1 MHDAMRCRRATGT
14 VRPVV
19 RAAVLVIGL
28 AVSLAVLPHAEGQ
41 GTTDAFVWVRQFG
54 TPSDDSGSAV
64 AVDATGVYVAGRTA
78 LGIFPGDSYDA
89 YLRKYDLNGTVLW
102 TRPIATESFDYAN
115 AVAADGSGVSIAGHT
130 GGSLQWGVSGGGVD
144 AYVQKYDV
152 NGTLLF
158 TGQFGSPDFDTALAV
173 AADGTGTYVAG
184 RTEGTI
190 PGQTSLGSVDAFVRR
205 YNVDGNVSNVSWTQQ
220 FGTSGYDYASG
231 LAVDATGVYVA
242 GTTSGSFPGETL
254 QGSTDAF
261 VRKYDVRG
269 EVLWTRQFG
278 TSTYA
283 AALAVAAD
291 ATGVYVTGLV
301 GGSFPGEASAG
312 GADTFLRKYDPDGN
326 AVWTR
331 QYGSPGGDAGFGVGV
346 GRSGVYITGQEDGTL
361 PGQTSAGIPDA
372 FLLRYDVNGTLLG
385 VRQFGTSRFDKGDGI
400 AVGVSGVYVA
410 GETSGSFPGATN
422 AGGLDAFLVSL
433 TEPPPPPVPPGLLHD
448 AVLFVAVLAGVGI
461 LVATLAVISLRGQRK
476 RGKVQDPPRA
486 PPPVG

>member
-1 MHDAMRCRRATGT
+1 MIRPLWGVCLTMLTVLAELASLPLPAAGIKTPGGGSINGDRLPPTAIGPWERPGSRVQAALMHDAMRCRRATVT

-28 AVSLAVLPHAEGQ
+28 AVSLAVLPHAAGQ

-64 AVDATGVYVAGRTA
+64 AVDATGVYVAGRM
-78 LGIFPGDSYDA
+78 LGSFPGDAYDA

-115 AVAADGSGVSIAGHT
+115 AVAADGSRVSIAGPT

-158 TGQFGSPDFDTALAV
+158 TGQFGSPDFDTAPAV
-173 AADGTGTYVAG
+173 AADRTGTYVAG

-190 PGQTSLGSVDAFVRR
+190 LGQTSLGSVDAFVRR

-254 QGSTDAF
+254 QGGTDAF
-261 VRKYDVRG
+261 
-269 EVLWTRQFG
+269 
-278 TSTYA
+278 
-283 AALAVAAD
+283 
-291 ATGVYVTGLV
+291 
-301 GGSFPGEASAG
+301 
-312 GADTFLRKYDPDGN
+312 
-326 AVWTR
+326 
-331 QYGSPGGDAGFGVGV
+331 
-346 GRSGVYITGQEDGTL
+346 
-361 PGQTSAGIPDA
+361 
-372 FLLRYDVNGTLLG
+372 
-385 VRQFGTSRFDKGDGI
+385 
-400 AVGVSGVYVA
+400 
-410 GETSGSFPGATN
+410 
-422 AGGLDAFLVSL
+422 
-433 TEPPPPPVPPGLLHD
+433 
-448 AVLFVAVLAGVGI
+448 
-461 LVATLAVISLRGQRK
+461 
-476 RGKVQDPPRA
+476 
-486 PPPVG
+486 

>member
-1 MHDAMRCRRATGT
+1 MHDAMRCRRATVT

-19 RAAVLVIGL
+19 RAAVMVIGL

-64 AVDATGVYVAGRTA
+64 AVDATGLYVAGRM
-78 LGIFPGDSYDA
+78 LGSFPGDAYDA
-89 YLRKYDLNGTVLW
+89 YLRKYDLDGTVLW
-102 TRPIATESFDYAN
+102 TRPIATDSFDYAN

-130 GGSLQWGVSGGGVD
+130 GGSLQWGASGGGVD

-173 AADGTGTYVAG
+173 AGDRTGTYVAG

-190 PGQTSLGSVDAFVRR
+190 LGQTSLGSVDAFVRR

-261 VRKYDVRG
+261 VRKYDLDG
-269 EVLWTRQFG
+269 MVLWTRQFG

-283 AALAVAAD
+283 AAFAVAAD
-291 ATGVYVTGLV
+291 AAGVYVTGLV
-301 GGSFPGEASAG
+301 GGSFPGEAATRCGPANTVLPAAMPDPAWGSVDPGCTSPAKRMARFLGRRVPASRMHSCCGTTSTARFWGSASSARPG
-312 GADTFLRKYDPDGN
+312 STKGTASRLVCPESTSPARRVEPSRERRTRAASTPFWSPSRNRGRLRFHPGFC
-326 AVWTR
+326 TMR
-331 QYGSPGGDAGFGVGV
+331 SCSSPSLQASESWSR
-346 GRSGVYITGQEDGTL
+346 RS
-361 PGQTSAGIPDA
+361 
-372 FLLRYDVNGTLLG
+372 R
-385 VRQFGTSRFDKGDGI
+385 
-400 AVGVSGVYVA
+400 
-410 GETSGSFPGATN
+410 
-422 AGGLDAFLVSL
+422 
-433 TEPPPPPVPPGLLHD
+433 
-448 AVLFVAVLAGVGI
+448 
-461 LVATLAVISLRGQRK
+461 
-476 RGKVQDPPRA
+476 
-486 PPPVG
+486 

>member
-1 MHDAMRCRRATGT
+1 MIRPLWGVCLAMLTVLAAVASLPLPAAGIKTPGGGSINGDRLPPAAIGPRERAGSRVQAALMHDAMRCRRATVP

-28 AVSLAVLPHAEGQ
+28 AVSLAVLPRAEGQ

-64 AVDATGVYVAGRTA
+64 AVDATGVYVAGRM
-78 LGIFPGDSYDA
+78 LGSFPGDAYDA
-89 YLRKYDLNGTVLW
+89 YLRKYDLDGTVLW
-102 TRPIATESFDYAN
+102 TRPIATDSFDYAN

-130 GGSLQWGVSGGGVD
+130 GGSLQWGVGGGGVD

-158 TGQFGSPDFDTALAV
+158 TGQFGSPDFHTALAV

-190 PGQTSLGSVDAFVRR
+190 PGQTSLGSVDAFVRK

-278 TSTYA
+278 TST
-283 AALAVAAD
+283 
-291 ATGVYVTGLV
+291 
-301 GGSFPGEASAG
+301 
-312 GADTFLRKYDPDGN
+312 DP
-326 AVWTR
+326 
-331 QYGSPGGDAGFGVGV
+331 
-346 GRSGVYITGQEDGTL
+346 
-361 PGQTSAGIPDA
+361 
-372 FLLRYDVNGTLLG
+372 
-385 VRQFGTSRFDKGDGI
+385 
-400 AVGVSGVYVA
+400 
-410 GETSGSFPGATN
+410 
-422 AGGLDAFLVSL
+422 
-433 TEPPPPPVPPGLLHD
+433 
-448 AVLFVAVLAGVGI
+448 
-461 LVATLAVISLRGQRK
+461 
-476 RGKVQDPPRA
+476 
-486 PPPVG
+486 

>member
-1 MHDAMRCRRATGT
+1 MHDAIRCRRGSVT
-14 VRPVV
+14 VRPGV
-19 RAAVLVIGL
+19 RAAVMVIGL

-89 YLRKYDLNGTVLW
+89 YLRKYDLDGTVLW

-130 GGSLQWGVSGGGVD
+130 GGSLQWGVGGGGVD

-190 PGQTSLGSVDAFVRR
+190 LGQTSLGSVDAFVRR

-231 LAVDATGVYVA
+231 LAADATGVYVA

-254 QGSTDAF
+254 QGSTDGF

-269 EVLWTRQFG
+269 DVLWTRQFG

-291 ATGVYVTGLV
+291 AGVYVTGLV

-331 QYGSPGGDAGFGVGV
+331 QYGSARGEAGSGVGV
-346 GRSGVYITGQEDGTL
+346 GRSGVYVTGQEDGTL
-361 PGQTSAGIPDA
+361 PGQTSAGSSDA

-385 VRQFGTSRFDKGDGI
+385 VRQFGTSRFDKGDGV

-410 GETSGSFPGATN
+410 GETSGAFPGETY
-422 AGGLDAFLVSL
+422 AGGLDAFLVAL

-476 RGKVQDPPRA
+476 RGRAQDPPGA